1 MKCAL
6 NCHELRLWQASPRFW
21 NRPVWLWITITFFR
35 GVSHPLPAMLLF
47 TQRCR
52 RALTPSF
59 YWLVVW
65 NMAFIFPIILG
76 IPTDFHIFQRGRL
89 YHQPV
94 ILNHHESSLT
104 IIKSPLNTIK
114 SPLNLV
120 YMRGHGMCHHWCHVS
135 FASPVRKFVFVHVN
149 AMCLGKPMATRQ
161 RWNMVLRP
169 HWNDH

>member
-1 MKCAL
+1 
-6 NCHELRLWQASPRFW
+6 
-21 NRPVWLWITITFFR
+21 
-35 GVSHPLPAMLLF
+35 
-47 TQRCR
+47 
-52 RALTPSF
+52 
-59 YWLVVW
+59 
-65 NMAFIFPIILG
+65 MAFIFPIILG

-161 RWNMVLRP
+161 RWNMVCDLTGMIINVGKTRIKQP
-169 HWNDH
+169 FLMVYTTHVWWFWGCFLIVLTTLVGLVRGIIAKRHAFSSVKLV